1 MSNSSS
7 PTPRALDAAFVLVV
21 FATVGMYLV
30 DRDLGESA
38 MGTQLILAMAVAKC
52 LLISSVFMGLLWTSR
67 LALAALAVSFV
78 ALGGVLLVVMT

>member
-1 MSNSSS
+1 
-7 PTPRALDAAFVLVV
+7 
-21 FATVGMYLV
+21 MYLV